1 MHSCWNLWGTQKL
14 WSVPNCYF
22 IWVSNHWFR
31 GKSAMRQPSFI
42 VCSHSSLQ
50 ALHDTSW
57 TSLNWLE
64 VLCHPKTHSFIV
76 KFCQRQCVWNI
87 HLVFFPLVVLKKKKK
102 KFCDK
107 IILVDP
113 PTFPWEDVTILE
125 TKRTKIVICCW
136 FWLFLDLLFPAEQFL
151 RESFCVWKWC
161 LLKPGSKH

>member
-31 GKSAMRQPSFI
+31 GKSAMRQPFFI

-76 KFCQRQCVWNI
+76 KFCKRQCVWNI
-87 HLVFFPLVVLKKKKK
+87 HFVFFPSVVFFFQKKK
-102 KFCDK
+102 
-107 IILVDP
+107 IS
-113 PTFPWEDVTILE
+113 VTKSSWL
-125 TKRTKIVICCW
+125 THP
-136 FWLFLDLLFPAEQFL
+136 LFLERMSLYLKQNAPKLWFVVDFGCFWTCCFQLN
-151 RESFCVWKWC
+151 SF
-161 LLKPGSKH
+161 